1 MAEKW
6 KFNTRY
12 DLYTQITHEG
22 EEIPPD
28 PKGTLFES
36 GTGLHDLSGV
46 RLLSATI
53 DTVKQLYHGKLKTK
67 WMNRIVEAIENRV
80 EFFSEGPVGPWH
92 ISGMGSRSGYRYK
105 LQNNEKGLTILVK
118 RFHAKV
124 EDADTH
130 IKIEVSPHRIRDQES
145 VNNGVS
151 SGLLQRDMDSIA
163 KWLMEY
169 PKPQGVAVHMAV
181 DVQGWE
187 PNKDFLDKFVTR
199 TRAKRDFRGIQS
211 VEFDG
216 LSEVAAIYGDN
227 ETFMFGKASAM
238 QMSIYRK
245 DKEIIKHDKVDY
257 FHRVWKEDSGGWFD
271 PEKFVWRIELRL
283 VHGIMR
289 EIGEGLG
296 KEIESF
302 EQAKPFLTD
311 IWKYG
316 LDRNRLMSTA
326 RYIDPFWQLIM
337 EDVVYKR
344 PAKGVVVRRVKKKD
358 MSNAGRNVAMMIGNI
373 VTLGARRQMKALE
386 IVEMLE
392 GMAIYSDI
400 TDYLDSKGLHHTHL
414 LTMIE
419 RGVKLRRLLG
429 KVA

>member
-1 MAEKW
+1 MPAKW
-6 KFNTRY
+6 KSNTRY
-12 DLYTQITHEG
+12 HIYTQVTHEG
-22 EEIPPD
+22 DEIPPD

-46 RLLSATI
+46 HILSATV
-53 DTVKQLYHGKLKTK
+53 DTVKQLYHGKLKIK

-92 ISGMGSRSGYRYK
+92 ISGIGSKSGYRYK
-105 LQNNEKGLTILVK
+105 LQNNELGLTILIK

-130 IKIEVSPHRIRDQES
+130 VKIEVSPHRIRDQES
-145 VNNGVS
+145 MRDGIPT
-151 SGLLQRDMDSIA
+151 GLLQNDMNSIA
-163 KWLMEY
+163 AWLMEDA
-169 PKPQGVAVHMAV
+169 KPQGASVHMAV
-181 DVQGWE
+181 DVQGWK
-187 PNKDFLDKFVTR
+187 PGSDFMEKFVTR
-199 TRAKRDFRGIQS
+199 TKAKRNMRGIS
-211 VEFDG
+211 NVEFDD
-216 LSEVAAIYGDN
+216 LSEIATIYDDGQS
-227 ETFMFGKASAM
+227 FLFGKANAM
-238 QMSIYRK
+238 QLAVYQKTR
-245 DKEIIKHDKVDY
+245 ETIKHDKVDY
-257 FHRVWKEDSGGWFD
+257 FHRVWNEDGGGWFD
-271 PEKFVWRIELRL
+271 PEKPVWRIELRL
-283 VHGIMR
+283 NHSIMR
-289 EIGEGLG
+289 DIGNGFG
-296 KEIESF
+296 DEIESF
-302 EQAKPFLTD
+302 DQASKYLTD

-386 IVEMLE
+386 ILEMLE
-392 GMAIYSDI
+392 GMTIYSDI
-400 TDYLDSKGLHHTHL
+400 TEYLESKGLNHLHL
-414 LTMIE
+414 LPMIE
-419 RGVKLRRLLG
+419 RGLKLRRMLG